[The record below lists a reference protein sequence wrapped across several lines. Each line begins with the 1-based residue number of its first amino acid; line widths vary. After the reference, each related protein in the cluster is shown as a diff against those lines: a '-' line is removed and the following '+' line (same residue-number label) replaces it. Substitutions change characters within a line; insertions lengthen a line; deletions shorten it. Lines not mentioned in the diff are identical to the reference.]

1 MEQGKK
7 VLVGISGGVDSS
19 VAAALLKDQGYSV
32 TGAFMK
38 NWEDDDGTPYC
49 SVKED
54 FLDAASVCNILDIDL
69 IDLNFSKEYREN
81 VFSHFIEG
89 LEKGR
94 TPNPDI
100 FCNSFIKFKEF
111 FNYAKK
117 NNFDFI
123 ATGHYCD
130 LEKNALGEF
139 NLIKAID
146 DNKDQTYFLGDIK
159 KEVLEHCLFP
169 LGKLLKKDVRKIAED
184 RGLVTFNKK
193 DSTGIC
199 FIGER
204 PFPEFLSNYVP
215 LNPGDILDENNKK
228 IGTHNGTHFFTLG
241 QRQGLGIGGVKDA
254 EERPWYVAK
263 KDHIKNILTVVQD
276 NSHPMLFKSE
286 LTVKNINWL
295 VKDIP
300 NLNSVSA
307 KIRYR
312 QKDQDC
318 IVEKIDNHWL
328 VTFKEPQRAVTP
340 GQMIVFYKNNICLG
354 GGEIEQ

>member
-1 MEQGKK
+1 MRLP
-7 VLVGISGGVDSS
+7 VLFTI
-19 VAAALLKDQGYSV
+19 
-32 TGAFMK
+32 
-38 NWEDDDGTPYC
+38 
-49 SVKED
+49 
-54 FLDAASVCNILDIDL
+54 
-69 IDLNFSKEYREN
+69 
-81 VFSHFIEG
+81 
-89 LEKGR
+89 
-94 TPNPDI
+94 
-100 FCNSFIKFKEF
+100 
-111 FNYAKK
+111 
-117 NNFDFI
+117 
-123 ATGHYCD
+123 
-130 LEKNALGEF
+130 
-139 NLIKAID
+139 
-146 DNKDQTYFLGDIK
+146 
-159 KEVLEHCLFP
+159 
-169 LGKLLKKDVRKIAED
+169 
-184 RGLVTFNKK
+184 
-193 DSTGIC
+193 
-199 FIGER
+199 
-204 PFPEFLSNYVP
+204 
-215 LNPGDILDENNKK
+215 
-228 IGTHNGTHFFTLG
+228 THFFTLG

-276 NSHPMLFKSE
+276 NSHPMLFKSK

>member
-111 FNYAKK
+111 FNYAKQ

-130 LEKNALGEF
+130 LEKNEYLYMPCAL
-139 NLIKAID
+139 NCI
-146 DNKDQTYFLGDIK
+146 
-159 KEVLEHCLFP
+159 VV
-169 LGKLLKKDVRKIAED
+169 GK
-184 RGLVTFNKK
+184 
-193 DSTGIC
+193 
-199 FIGER
+199 
-204 PFPEFLSNYVP
+204 
-215 LNPGDILDENNKK
+215 
-228 IGTHNGTHFFTLG
+228 
-241 QRQGLGIGGVKDA
+241 
-254 EERPWYVAK
+254 W
-263 KDHIKNILTVVQD
+263 
-276 NSHPMLFKSE
+276 
-286 LTVKNINWL
+286 
-295 VKDIP
+295 P
-300 NLNSVSA
+300 NLLRCPSG
-307 KIRYR
+307 
-312 QKDQDC
+312 
-318 IVEKIDNHWL
+318 H
-328 VTFKEPQRAVTP
+328 
-340 GQMIVFYKNNICLG
+340 VFYESKFTFSAFQLDPS
-354 GGEIEQ
+354 